1 MKEGLYCLS
10 ILGCRCTSEKKNKSN
25 YKEKSR
31 MDGEGSNKKPQ
42 HSGLGGSN
50 SHFPDT
56 LVVSI
61 DLKVKDDNRC
71 ISDNK
76 CLAVSS
82 TSAFM
87 GH

>member
-1 MKEGLYCLS
+1 
-10 ILGCRCTSEKKNKSN
+10 
-25 YKEKSR
+25 
-31 MDGEGSNKKPQ
+31 MDGEGSNKKAQ

-87 GH
+87 GHWVLCFELHIASRLLAV